1 MASKI
6 RYVFKMNP
14 FDSHITSVQIK
25 ETVEIM
31 REKYWKNWKKK
42 LHQMNKLF
50 VLKNKKQW
58 NKNKMKFLLGRR
70 FMNQLLN

>member
-1 MASKI
+1 MASKV
-6 RYVFKMNP
+6 RYVFKMNS

-70 FMNQLLN
+70 FMSQLLN